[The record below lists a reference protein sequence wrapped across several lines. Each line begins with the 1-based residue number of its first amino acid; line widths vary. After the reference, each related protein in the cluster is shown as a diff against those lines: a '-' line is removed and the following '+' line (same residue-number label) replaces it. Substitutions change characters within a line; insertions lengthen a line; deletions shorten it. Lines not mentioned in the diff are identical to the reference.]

1 MVNDDHIH
9 PLLLTVNSNM
19 GVVLAETRS
28 FDEARVHF
36 QEAKEQ
42 FYHLQQQCR
51 GEEFSQEQLISMLT
65 L

>member
-1 MVNDDHIH
+1 MVDDDRIH
-9 PLLLTVNSNM
+9 PLLLTVNSNI
-19 GVVLAETRS
+19 VLAETRS

-42 FYHLQQQCR
+42 FYLLQQQCR